1 MYGSCKLGMRIIHD
15 DLILPSISSHF
26 MYGSCKLGMRIIHD
40 DLILPSNSSHH
51 HVWVM

>member
-40 DLILPSNSSHH
+40 DLILPSISSHPY
-51 HVWVM
+51 VWVM